1 MRFSWYFVSLPL
13 RRKARKEYHTYMAT
27 LEKIRNRAGL
37 LIIVIGV
44 ALFAFIIGDGLRSG
58 STLLQLSK
66 NSALVIDGNKI
77 DIEDYSQRLA
87 EMQEFAEANGQKLSD
102 EQRMELNNQ
111 LAQEYVQTIA
121 LENQTEAL
129 GIKVTPEELI
139 ALITGNGAQQSYQ
152 AQQFFASIGINAENA
167 NEVKDFL
174 NLISDASIKAMPP
187 AQQSSFLLRQR
198 QWNAIV
204 RMITNERLSTKFSA
218 LMSRS
223 FAINKIDAQYLSG
236 VPSRDVAVVRTMSS
250 VLTDSTAMPTE
261 KEIQDFYNK
270 HPKMFEQKLPITK
283 VNYIDVEVRPSAE
296 DYATA
301 REEMEQVQARL
312 SQSSDVA
319 EVARNYSE
327 SFAPDFYLTEQEL
340 NEINLSPS
348 LVEFLKSSEVGAV
361 NTPAIENDRYS
372 LVKLVS
378 KKVSP
383 EAVYAR
389 IIVLDTVNTTKA
401 DSIVAAINGGSSFA
415 DLATLYSADPQTKA
429 QGGYLMFPDPRTG
442 AVDSTLTEARA
453 TQMGLDTL
461 YKVPVGKAF
470 TMDMG
475 GAKFILQTAQ
485 TKAPVTKYKLAYI
498 ALPITFSDATFS
510 EKYST
515 INSILA
521 SGKSFEEMA
530 KMAEEKGL
538 DVRRNV
544 EISSFSS
551 TIGSIPSSREIV
563 SWALKGEVNDVY
575 DKIFRCGDSHLVIA
589 SVAAQQRE
597 GTKPLEEVKE
607 DIKDRLVVE
616 KRGEILA
623 SNLAAKNLTSIEAY
637 AEAMQATVD
646 TISGVSLLARG
657 QASPMISA
665 HSMATPLNNVSKP
678 FRSEYEVV
686 VVKPLSEN
694 DKSVGMPLDAQLKQQ
709 RRALGQGLGYRAFG
723 YLVNDLKVEDNRARF
738 Y

>member
-1 MRFSWYFVSLPL
+1 
-13 RRKARKEYHTYMAT
+13 MAT

-77 DIEDYSQRLA
+77 NIEDYSQRLS
-87 EMQEFAEANGQKLSD
+87 EMQEFAESNGQKLTD

-129 GIKVTPEELI
+129 GVRVTPEELI
-139 ALITGNGAQQSYQ
+139 ALITGNGARQSYQ
-152 AQQFFASIGINAENA
+152 AQQFFANIGVNAEDA
-167 NEVKDFL
+167 REVKEFL
-174 NLISDASIKAMPP
+174 NRISDASIKAMPA
-187 AQQSSFLLRQR
+187 AQQGTYLLLQR

-223 FAINKIDAQYLSG
+223 FAINKIDSKYLSG
-236 VPSRDVAVVRTMSS
+236 VPSRDVAVVRTMST
-250 VLTDSTAMPTE
+250 VLADSTAVPTE
-261 KEIQDFYNK
+261 QEIKDFYTK
-270 HPKMFEQKLPITK
+270 HPKMFEQKIPLTK
-283 VNYIDVEVRPSAE
+283 VNYISVEVRPSAE
-296 DYATA
+296 DYAVA
-301 REEMEQVQARL
+301 REEMEQLQTRL
-312 SQSSDVA
+312 AQTTEVA
-319 EVARNYSE
+319 EIARNYSE
-327 SFAPDFYLTEQEL
+327 SFAPEFYLTEKEL
-340 NEINLSPS
+340 DEINLSPS
-348 LVEFLKSSEVGAV
+348 LVDFLKSSEIGAV
-361 NTPAIENDRYS
+361 NNPVIENDRYS
-372 LVKLVS
+372 LVKLVG
-378 KKVSP
+378 KKVAP

-389 IIVLDTVNTTKA
+389 IIVLDTVNTAKA
-401 DSIVAAINGGSSFA
+401 DSIVTAINMGSSFA

-429 QGGYLMFPDPRTG
+429 QGGYLIFPDSRTG
-442 AVDSTLTEARA
+442 AMDSTLTEARA

-470 TMDMG
+470 AMEMG
-475 GAKFILQTAQ
+475 KTKFILQTAQ
-485 TKAPVTKYKLAYI
+485 TKPAVTKYRLAYM
-498 ALPITFSDATFS
+498 ALPISFSDATFS
-510 EKYST
+510 EKYAT

-521 SGKSFEEMA
+521 SEESFEKMA

-538 DVRRNV
+538 DVRRGV

-551 TIGSIPSSREIV
+551 TLGSIPSSREIV

-575 DKIFRCGDSHLVIA
+575 DKVFRCGDSHLVIA
-589 SVAAQQRE
+589 SVAAQQPE
-597 GTKPLEEVKE
+597 GIKPLDEVRE
-607 DIKDRLVVE
+607 MIKDRLTVE
-616 KRGEILA
+616 KRGDKLA
-623 SNLAAKNLTSIEAY
+623 ANLLAKNLNSIEAY
-637 AEAMQATVD
+637 AEEMQVTVD
-646 TISGVSLLARG
+646 TLSGVSLLARG

-665 HSMATPLNNVSKP
+665 HSMSIPLNTVSKP
-678 FRSEYEVV
+678 FRSDYEVV
-686 VVKPLSEN
+686 VVKPLSET
-694 DKSVGMPLDAQLKQQ
+694 DKSVGMSLDAQLKQQ